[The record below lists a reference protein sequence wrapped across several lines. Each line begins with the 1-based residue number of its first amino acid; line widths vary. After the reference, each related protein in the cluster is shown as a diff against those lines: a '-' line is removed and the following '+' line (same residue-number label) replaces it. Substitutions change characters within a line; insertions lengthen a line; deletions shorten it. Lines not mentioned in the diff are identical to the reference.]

1 MQREIRSTERS
12 FFVFQIE
19 AIIRRYHGKA
29 FEIKREYLTREEQTL
44 ELDINAERKTK
55 SREGRK
61 Q

>member
-19 AIIRRYHGKA
+19 VIIRRDHGKV
-29 FEIKREYLTREEQTL
+29 FEIKRVYLTREEQTL

-55 SREGRK
+55 SRERRK